1 MAVQLVTSSFTVV
14 EIRESQ
20 MTAVDDFFLDVE
32 LVASYSKDCREG
44 SVGRVE
50 FVSKFINL
58 FNLRYLFMSR
68 FFCFLLSIF
77 F

>member
-50 FVSKFINL
+50 FV
-58 FNLRYLFMSR
+58 
-68 FFCFLLSIF
+68 
-77 F
+77 

>member
-1 MAVQLVTSSFTVV
+1 
-14 EIRESQ
+14 

-50 FVSKFINL
+50 FVQKCLWYNTC
-58 FNLRYLFMSR
+58 RQAVPGEHQ
-68 FFCFLLSIF
+68 
-77 F
+77 